1 MKKMIL
7 LAGFLSMMVF
17 SYAQSQF
24 RLNGFAA
31 YTFQD
36 NFDGY
41 YDANNFFSGKVNGS
55 FQWGVSAEYLPA
67 EYIGVELLYQR
78 SDTKAPTTFKNGA
91 VNPIQTENFN
101 VDLNYI
107 MLGCN
112 GYMNTNNK
120 KIEPYGGFMAGVV
133 IAGIEAPS
141 QNASKSTSNF
151 AWGAKLGTN
160 FWLSDKLALK
170 LQAQMLSSSRIT
182 GGQVYFSWWGP
193 VYLDTYSTLW
203 QFSLGGGLALR
214 LGN

>member
-1 MKKMIL
+1 MKKIFL
-7 LAGFLSMMVF
+7 LAGVLSMIVIAN
-17 SYAQSQF
+17 AQSKF

-41 YDANNFFSGKVNGS
+41 YDANNFFNGKVNGN

-67 EYIGVELLYQR
+67 EYISVELLYQR
-78 SDTKAPTTFKNGA
+78 SDAKAPTTFKNGA

-101 VDLNYI
+101 VNLNYI

-112 GYMNTNNK
+112 GYMNTNNDK
-120 KIEPYGGFMAGVV
+120 FEPYGGIMAGIVFGSV
-133 IAGIEAPS
+133 EAPS
-141 QNASKSTSNF
+141 KNASNSTSNF

-160 FWLSDKLALK
+160 IWLSDRMALK
-170 LQAQMLSSSRIT
+170 LQAQMLSSSRVT
-182 GGQVYFSWWGP
+182 GGDIYFSWWGP

-203 QFSLGGGLALR
+203 QFSLGGGLAFK
-214 LGN
+214 LGH